1 MKIGFIGVG
10 GIAREHLNA
19 LKTMPE
25 AVFAGFCDT
34 DESRARSAADELGG
48 KAYTDFRK
56 MLDAEELDAVYICVP
71 PAMHDGAEMA
81 AAEKGCAM
89 FIEKP
94 LATTVEYAERA
105 LEAIERAGVTTSV
118 GYNWRYTETTRE
130 AREILSDRKISGCI
144 GYFLGSMPGTEWW
157 RKAELSG
164 GQLVEQT
171 THLVDLCRYLVGSKV
186 VTVCAGGNRGIMA
199 EKAPGHDIN
208 DTSAALLRFENGVWA
223 TIPSSHISPPNWST
237 VKLTVLAGS
246 LVLDVTGNS
255 LTVADK
261 ETTRTVQEGKDVRVV
276 QNRAFLDAV
285 IRKSR
290 APILSDYADA
300 FETHRVTMAAVESM
314 RTARTVELG

>member
-1 MKIGFIGVG
+1 MKLAFIGVG
-10 GIAREHLNA
+10 GIAREHINA

-25 AVFAGFCDT
+25 AAFAAWCDK

-48 KAYTDFRK
+48 NVYTDYRR

-71 PAMHDGAEMA
+71 PAMHDGAELI

-94 LATTVEYAERA
+94 LAATLDYAERA
-105 LEAIERAGVTTSV
+105 LKAINKAGVTTSV
-118 GYNWRYTETTRE
+118 GYNWRYPETTQE
-130 AREILSDRKISGCI
+130 ARDILSGRKVSGCI

-157 RKAELSG
+157 RKQELCG

-171 THLVDLCRYLVGSKV
+171 THLVDICRYLVGSKV
-186 VTVCAGGNRGIMA
+186 VSVSAGANRGIMA
-199 EKAPGHDIN
+199 EKVEGHDIN
-208 DTSAALLRFENGVWA
+208 DTSAALMRFENGVWA
-223 TIPSSHISPPNWST
+223 TIHSSHISPPNWST
-237 VKLTVLAGS
+237 VKLTVLAGE
-246 LVLDVTGNS
+246 LVLDLTGDG
-255 LTVADK
+255 LTVSDEK
-261 ETTRTVQEGKDVRVV
+261 TTRTVKSARDVRVL

-314 RTARTVELG
+314 RTGKVVGLD